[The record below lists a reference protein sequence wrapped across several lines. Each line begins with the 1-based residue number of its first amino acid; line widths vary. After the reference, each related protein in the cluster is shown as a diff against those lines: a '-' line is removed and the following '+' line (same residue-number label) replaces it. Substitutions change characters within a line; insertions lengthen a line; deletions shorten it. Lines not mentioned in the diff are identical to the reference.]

1 MCSLELSL
9 YLLIIKMK
17 HFFCPGSRLFLF
29 CCNEINLVSFITLTP
44 STFLPLN
51 PRFIRIIIIY
61 VLINK
66 KKLVRKFSTF
76 VLFFE
81 TLVTPKLRCL
91 IFMRIIWPASLCLW
105 IPFAAIFSSYWH
117 SRSFLS
123 GTLYCWVFLTLC
135 YPALTNL
142 HSTVRSW
149 WVILLFTLVSFAS
162 FSMFIPS

>member
-61 VLINK
+61 VGH
-66 KKLVRKFSTF
+66 VQT
-76 VLFFE
+76 
-81 TLVTPKLRCL
+81 
-91 IFMRIIWPASLCLW
+91 
-105 IPFAAIFSSYWH
+105 
-117 SRSFLS
+117 
-123 GTLYCWVFLTLC
+123 
-135 YPALTNL
+135 ALTHIYEDNL
-142 HSTVRSW
+142 ACISMSVNPVRRNLL
-149 WVILLFTLVSFAS
+149 VILTFAFIFVGNFILLGLPDPVLPCSYRLTQHREVMMGHTSFYARLLR
-162 FSMFIPS
+162 